1 MAMIY
6 VGNLPFSATE
16 QDLRAVFDPHGEVL
30 SVSIVADRDT
40 GRPRGFAF
48 VEMAD
53 EAAGTAI
60 AAVNGQALDGR
71 PLRVNPAQQRL
82 RQGGGPFRR

>member
-1 MAMIY
+1 MTTLY

-16 QDLRAVFDPHGEVL
+16 QDVRAVFERHGDVR
-30 SVSIVADRDT
+30 SVSLVSDRGTGLPKGFGFVDIADD
-40 GRPRGFAF
+40 
-48 VEMAD
+48 
-53 EAAGTAI
+53 AASAAI
-60 AAVNGQALDGR
+60 AAVNGQDLHGR

>member
-1 MAMIY
+1 MATLY

-16 QDLRAVFDPHGEVL
+16 DDVRAAFESHGEVL
-30 SVSIVADRDT
+30 SVSLVNDRET

-53 EAAGTAI
+53 VAADAAI
-60 AAVNGQALDGR
+60 AALDGQPLLGR
-71 PLRVNPAQQRL
+71 PLRVNPAQQRQ
-82 RQGGGPFRR
+82 RHGGGPFRR